1 MWTAILQYAM
11 AAQAQKEA
19 GKISDKQLAML
30 QKQLADIA
38 NVPLPDLQKAV
49 AEQLGPS
56 NVGSIQRD
64 EGLRAKQL
72 QALAAYE
79 DIANSGGLSM
89 SDKIGIEEANAAAD
103 NADRRRRQ
111 SILSELAGRG
121 QLDSGA
127 QLVASLSSAQ
137 DAANRGRASAN
148 DAARSAEQRRLQ
160 ALDAM
165 AGMSGRMREQ
175 DFGEKYRKAQAQDE
189 FLKWNAGSRQQAQM
203 HNLGLPQQ
211 QFENQLRKEGAK
223 AGALGGLS
231 NFYDKQ
237 QQQIRNDAAAKSQAI
252 GAAGKAYGGGGSS
265 WGSGPTSEAGE
276 APKGYDNSGTPYY
289 SDPDEWSNPWS

>member
-19 GKISDKQLAML
+19 GKISDKQLALL

-38 NVPLPDLQKAV
+38 NVPLPELQKAV

-56 NVGSIQRD
+56 SVAGIQRD
-64 EGLRAKQL
+64 EGLRAKQMEAL
-72 QALAAYE
+72 QAYE
-79 DIANSGGLSM
+79 NLANSGGLSTA
-89 SDKIGIEEANAAAD
+89 DKIGIEEANAAAD

-111 SILSELAGRG
+111 SILAELAGRG

-127 QLVASLSSAQ
+127 GLVASLSSAQ

-148 DAARSAEQRRLQ
+148 DAARSAERRRLE

-165 AGMSGRMREQ
+165 AGMSGKMRDQ
-175 DFGEKYRKAQAQDE
+175 DFGEKLRKAQAQDE
-189 FLKWNAGSRQQAQM
+189 FMKWNAGARQQANAY
-203 HNLGLPQQ
+203 NLGLPQQ

-223 AGALGGLS
+223 AGAVGGLS
-231 NFYDKQ
+231 NFYTNQ
-237 QQQIRNDAAAKSQAI
+237 QQQIRSDAAAKSQAI
-252 GAAGKAYGGGGSS
+252 GAAGKAYGGGSS
-265 WGSGPTSEAGE
+265 WGGGPKSEAGE
-276 APKGYDNSGTPYY
+276 SPKGYDSSGTPYY
-289 SDPDEWSNPWS
+289 SEPEEWENPWS